1 MTHPRLAYLGHVEHP
16 GDPSGLSSAALAAE
30 GFVEAGADVRFILR
44 RRGRTH
50 ARREIERTTGVIL
63 PDVLG
68 VFAPRIGSSLLLYYW
83 RVYRKLM
90 RSDRNVVLFRDPGFL
105 PWAVRL
111 GRRGRRVFF
120 EAHAFWGEVVGV
132 GAGSGAEAEAPSLG
146 RSAHRNARKLARWL
160 PAVDGVFCTSAPLV
174 EHYRRT
180 FPELTVESALTG
192 TRFPR
197 PAERTAFSHLL
208 GYFGSLDRQHPVE
221 LVVEG
226 LSRCRTRAAR
236 LLVVGA
242 RDEAERARL
251 EALATAL
258 GVRDRVEIHG
268 WVLPGEL
275 DEHATRIDVGVV
287 PLAYSFET
295 RTTTPR
301 KLVDYLSRSLP
312 TIATRTPAVTAY
324 VTHGREALLVD
335 GSADSWAEA
344 IDRIYDDFDAY
355 RALSN
360 QALARARELTWTRR
374 AVRMLDRMRQV
385 L

>member
-1 MTHPRLAYLGHVEHP
+1 MTHPRLAYLGHVEDP
-16 GDPSGLSSAALAAE
+16 GDHSGLVSAALAAE
-30 GFVEAGADVRFILR
+30 GFVEAGADVRFVLR
-44 RRGRTH
+44 RRGRRP
-50 ARREIERTTGVIL
+50 ARPMLERATAVIL
-63 PDVLG
+63 PDILG

-83 RVYRKLM
+83 RTYRRLA

-111 GRRGRRVFF
+111 GRRGLRVFF
-120 EAHAFWGEVVGV
+120 EAHAFWDD
-132 GAGSGAEAEAPSLG
+132 
-146 RSAHRNARKLARWL
+146 RRLARWL

-174 EHYRRT
+174 KLYRGA
-180 FPELTVESALTG
+180 FPELAVDSALTG

-197 PAERTAFSHLL
+197 PAERSAFSHLL
-208 GYFGSLDRQHPVE
+208 GYFGSLDDRHPVP

-226 LSRCRTRAAR
+226 LSRCRTPAAR

-242 RDEAERARL
+242 RDDAERNRL
-251 EALATAL
+251 EALAADL

-275 DEHATRIDVGVV
+275 DEHAARIDVGVV
-287 PLAYSFET
+287 PLGDSFET
-295 RTTTPR
+295 RTTTPL

-324 VTHGREALLVD
+324 VTHGREAFLVD
-335 GSADSWAEA
+335 GSAGSWAEA

-355 RALSN
+355 IALSN

-374 AVRMLDRMRQV
+374 AVRMLDRMREA